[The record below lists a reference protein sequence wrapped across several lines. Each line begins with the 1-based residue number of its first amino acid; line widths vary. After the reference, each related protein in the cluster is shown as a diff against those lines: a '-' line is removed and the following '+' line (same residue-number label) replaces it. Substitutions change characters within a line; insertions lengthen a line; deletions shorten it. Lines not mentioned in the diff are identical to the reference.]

1 MPKLLS
7 LAVSAAVFAL
17 AAPAAAAQFV
27 VTEVTYQH
35 SATTTTDSHNRLAP
49 SSTTPANWKA
59 PVDYATAGKV
69 HVRLEV
75 RTKPSDAKTRFQICF
90 EATPSYACTD
100 QSPVYTTT
108 GIYDWE
114 TTFPKFYQYD
124 RVDWTKGVNK
134 VALIL
139 KDDRNGKPAPENVG
153 EATSKLY
160 MPTDLR
166 VTVTVVEPG
175 STYEPPA
182 PTVVDAGTDGSAPV
196 TDPPLAP
203 EPEATA
209 DAGAP
214 LVSATP
220 PPTTD
225 DGGGCSSTGASPSVK
240 FPVFAVVAVVI
251 VLIRVVQRRRRAQNT
266 PRS

>member
-1 MPKLLS
+1 MKLVS
-7 LAVSAAVFAL
+7 LAVAAALTVL

-35 SATTTTDSHNRLAP
+35 SATTTTDSHNRLSP
-49 SSTTPANWKA
+49 STTTPKSWKA

-75 RTKPSDAKTRFQICF
+75 FTKPSDAKTRFQICF

-108 GIYDWE
+108 GIYDCE

-124 RVDWTKGVNK
+124 KVDWTKGVNK

-153 EATSKLY
+153 ETTSKLY

-203 EPEATA
+203 EPETTE
-209 DAGAP
+209 DAGRPA
-214 LVSATP
+214 ATTSP
-220 PPTTD
+220 TPTTED
-225 DGGGCSSTGASPSVK
+225 GGCSSTGAPAA
-240 FPVFAVVAVVI
+240 FPVLAIVALGLV
-251 VLIRVVQRRRRAQNT
+251 RRRR
-266 PRS
+266 RS

>member
-7 LAVSAAVFAL
+7 VAVAAAVSVL

-35 SATTTTDSHNRLAP
+35 SATTTTDSHNRLDP
-49 SSTTPANWKA
+49 SATTPANWKA

-75 RTKPSDAKTRFQICF
+75 FTKPSDAKTRFQICF

-124 RVDWTKGVNK
+124 KVDWTKGVK
-134 VALIL
+134 KIALIL

-166 VTVTVVEPG
+166 VTVTVVAPG
-175 STYEPPA
+175 SVYEAPA

-196 TDPPLAP
+196 SDPPLAP
-203 EPEATA
+203 EPELTE
-209 DAGAP
+209 DAGRPA
-214 LVSATP
+214 ATTT
-220 PPTTD
+220 PTPITD
-225 DGGGCSSTGASPSVK
+225 DGGCSSTGGPAA
-240 FPVFAVVAVVI
+240 FPALAVVA
-251 VLIRVVQRRRRAQNT
+251 LGLARRRRRA
-266 PRS
+266 